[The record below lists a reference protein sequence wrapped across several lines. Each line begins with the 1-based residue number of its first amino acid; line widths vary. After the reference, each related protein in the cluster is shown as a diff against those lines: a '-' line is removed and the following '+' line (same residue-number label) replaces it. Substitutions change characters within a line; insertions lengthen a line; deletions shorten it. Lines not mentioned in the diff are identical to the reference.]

1 MKQVRKFKIKVTAEK
16 FLKDA
21 KVFRLKRRS
30 DNIAYREFLN
40 YFKNCNNITLH
51 NLIIGINFTY
61 GWMPTI
67 FEFTSSNL
75 EECIPLLNKVK
86 SNSDLSQEELT
97 LMKSTFNN
105 SLVGT
110 SKLLHFINPESYPIW
125 DSRVYR
131 YLTSTEPY
139 SDRISDPA
147 SYWEYVKWIRQ
158 LALHPQFNDAVK
170 TVERCVQY
178 KISNIRVAEL
188 VMYSFGGKLVKPK

>member
-1 MKQVRKFKIKVTAEK
+1 MKSTFRIRITPNQFFSDASNFQTVRTTDHI
-16 FLKDA
+16 
-21 KVFRLKRRS
+21 S
-30 DNIAYREFLN
+30 YPEFLN
-40 YFKNCNNITLH
+40 YFKKCDNITLH
-51 NLIIGINFTY
+51 DLIIGINFTY

-86 SNSDLSQEELT
+86 SNSDLSKEELT
-97 LMKSTFNN
+97 LIKSTFNN

-139 SDRISDPA
+139 GDRISDPA

-158 LALHPQFNDAVK
+158 LALHPQFNDAAK
-170 TVERCVQY
+170 TVERCVGY
-178 KISNIRVAEL
+178 KMSNIRVAEL